1 MLIAG
6 LVQWSGSAPPRVE
19 DLQGRP
25 TAGYAEVHIA
35 CILKT
40 GGVILGSRKLEL
52 DGIGPALFLSE
63 EPGKNCL
70 LMHNYQITRPAS
82 QEEQATLPVFCVW
95 GSGYMLKMAEAI
107 VASAA

>member
-6 LVQWSGSAPPRVE
+6 LVQWSGSAPPRAE
-19 DLQGRP
+19 DLQGRQ
-25 TAGYAEVHIA
+25 TAAYAEMHIA
-35 CILKT
+35 CILKA
-40 GGVILGSRKLEL
+40 GGAILGSRKLEL

-70 LMHNYQITRPAS
+70 LMHNYQFIRPAT

-95 GSGYMLKMAEAI
+95 GSGYMLKVAESV